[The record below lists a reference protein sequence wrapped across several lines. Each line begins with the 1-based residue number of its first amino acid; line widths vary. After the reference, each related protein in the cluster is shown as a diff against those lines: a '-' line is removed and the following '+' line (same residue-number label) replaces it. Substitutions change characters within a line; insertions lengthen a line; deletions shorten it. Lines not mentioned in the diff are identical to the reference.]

1 MYWAIDQQLVNF
13 SKKSVTWVRTRFVV
27 FAWTD
32 PMNGSRC
39 CRCGRRRGDRRGR
52 ETVSRPSRWR
62 GWTLFQVGQNV
73 WNMCSFGLKSAH
85 HFPFVS
91 QFLLGFLI
99 SKQTTASTTK
109 FRFQFQKKFYR
120 NSDTGENG
128 QKIIRLRSI
137 SPDVEIWAKK
147 SKSCKGTCD
156 ARSKTKGKLNQSFQ
170 EKCQSLCH
178 VLKSIT

>member
-1 MYWAIDQQLVNF
+1 MEVDVVVVVVDVEIVVVGKLLV
-13 SKKSVTWVRTRFVV
+13 
-27 FAWTD
+27 D
-32 PMNGSRC
+32 
-39 CRCGRRRGDRRGR
+39 
-52 ETVSRPSRWR
+52 
-62 GWTLFQVGQNV
+62 QVGEEAGHCSRLARMCE
-73 WNMCSFGLKSAH
+73 MCSFGLKSAH

-137 SPDVEIWAKK
+137 SPDVEI
-147 SKSCKGTCD
+147 
-156 ARSKTKGKLNQSFQ
+156 
-170 EKCQSLCH
+170 
-178 VLKSIT
+178 